1 MTRLLWIASL
11 AMMFSVAGCS
21 KPGSTNVMENE
32 DQAAIDAYDAQ
43 VAKDDAAMGNY
54 KDIK

>member
-1 MTRLLWIASL
+1 
-11 AMMFSVAGCS
+11 MMFSVAGCS